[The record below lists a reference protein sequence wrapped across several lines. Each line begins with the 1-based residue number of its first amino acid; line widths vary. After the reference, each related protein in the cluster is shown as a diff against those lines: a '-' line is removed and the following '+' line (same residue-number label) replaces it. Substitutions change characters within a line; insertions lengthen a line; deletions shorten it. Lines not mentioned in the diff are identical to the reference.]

1 MLYLE
6 YISYGISSVD
16 ILIYNARFPFGNK
29 IWFKNIHV
37 ISEVKLMNNLQVDL
51 IGSFRITKEILKLMM
66 KKEVELSSISL
77 QPLPYSDIIVVVR
90 TL

>member
-1 MLYLE
+1 LLYLE

-66 KKEVELSSISL
+66 KKRSGV
-77 QPLPYSDIIVVVR
+77 IINI
-90 TL
+90 TSTPAIFGHN

>member
-1 MLYLE
+1 LYLE
-6 YISYGISSVD
+6 NISNGMSSVD
-16 ILIYNARFPFGNK
+16 ILIYNARFPFGKK
-29 IWFKNIHV
+29 IWFKNIHDF
-37 ISEVKLMNNLQVDL
+37 SEVELMNNLQVDL

-66 KKEVELSSISL
+66 KKEVELSSILL